1 MSHTALTIDAITAR
15 KQVGPRIAAMTAYD
29 SALAAVADAAGIDV
43 LLVGDSLGMVVQG
56 ARNTL
61 AVSVDDLCYHTRCV
75 ARGTQRPLLM
85 ADLPFGSYPD
95 PAKAFENAA
104 ALIRAGAAIVKL
116 EGAGHVVDIVRY
128 LVAREV
134 PVCGHLG
141 LTPQA
146 VHRFGGFKVQAREAD
161 AAAQLRADAHAI
173 EAAGASML
181 VLECVPAAL
190 AATVTADLDIPT
202 IGIGAGAACDG
213 QVLVGPDL
221 LGIAGPRRPRFV
233 RDFLAGRG
241 SVHEAIAAYV
251 AAVRDGS
258 FPSPAEGY
266 T

>member
-1 MSHTALTIDAITAR
+1 MSLPALTIDALIAR
-15 KQVGPRIAAMTAYD
+15 KRVGPRIVAMTAYD

-61 AVSVDDLCYHTRCV
+61 AVSVEDLAYHTRCV
-75 ARGTQRPLLM
+75 ARGSQRSLLM

-95 PAKAFENAA
+95 PSQAFTNAA
-104 ALIRAGAAIVKL
+104 ALIRAGATIVKL
-116 EGAGHVVDIVRY
+116 EGAGHVVDIVRH

-134 PVCGHLG
+134 PVCAHLG
-141 LTPQA
+141 LTPQS
-146 VHRFGGFKVQAREAD
+146 VHRFGGFKVQGRDAA
-161 AAAQLRADAHAI
+161 AAAQLREDARAVA
-173 EAAGASML
+173 AAGASML
-181 VLECVPAAL
+181 VLECVPAEL

-202 IGIGAGAACDG
+202 IGIGAGADCDG

-221 LGIAGPRRPRFV
+221 LGIGGARRPRFV

-241 SVHEAIAAYV
+241 SVQEAIAAYV

-258 FPSPAEGY
+258 FPSPTESY